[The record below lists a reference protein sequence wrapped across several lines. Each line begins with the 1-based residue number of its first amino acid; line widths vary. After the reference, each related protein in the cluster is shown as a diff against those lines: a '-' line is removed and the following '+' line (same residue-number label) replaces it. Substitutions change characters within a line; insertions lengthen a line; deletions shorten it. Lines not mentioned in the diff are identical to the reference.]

1 MNDNIFTGLI
11 TELKQAREE
20 QETLALQKKELEIAL
35 QNNPEYIRIC
45 ETLKEITSKV
55 SNTEKTLKSGLTD
68 DLSYTPPFKAAW
80 LINTVKVNI
89 D

>member
-20 QETLALQKKELEIAL
+20 QEALTLQKKELETAL
-35 QNNPEYIRIC
+35 QNNPEYVRIA
-45 ETLKEITSKV
+45 T
-55 SNTEKTLKSGLTD
+55 
-68 DLSYTPPFKAAW
+68 DLSKF
-80 LINTVKVNI
+80 I